1 MRSAT
6 ALRARPRFFEPA
18 RSVFMMIVVDQ
29 VSPWLTPSSALAA
42 SEGVDDDEQGELR
55 QVLAYAEAGHR
66 SNIRP

>member
-1 MRSAT
+1 
-6 ALRARPRFFEPA
+6 
-18 RSVFMMIVVDQ
+18 MMIVVDQ